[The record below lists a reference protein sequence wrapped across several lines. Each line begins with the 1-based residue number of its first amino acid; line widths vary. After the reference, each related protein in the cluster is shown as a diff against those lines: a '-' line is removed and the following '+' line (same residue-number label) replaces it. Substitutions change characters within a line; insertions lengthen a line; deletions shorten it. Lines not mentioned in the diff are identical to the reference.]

1 MKSRVALILAAAS
14 LTLIALAISTGA
26 VFAKD
31 QSAVA
36 FITGLYA
43 LPEPQSKARYSPRLE
58 KLWAECYRQEKEQG
72 FACLDFDM
80 FVMAQDTEMSGLKI
94 EQQSGDANKAVV
106 QAQFKNFGEDH
117 TVTFDLL
124 HDDKGW
130 MIDEMRS
137 GCYIL
142 TELLQEQSNC

>member
-1 MKSRVALILAAAS
+1 MRYRGLLVIAAS
-14 LTLIALAISTGA
+14 LMLAGSGFSA
-26 VFAKD
+26 FAAD
-31 QSAVA
+31 QETATAYIKS
-36 FITGLYA
+36 LYA

-72 FACLDFDM
+72 FACLDFYM
-80 FVMAQDTEMSGLKI
+80 VVMAQDTEMSGLKI
-94 EQQSGDANKAVV
+94 KQQSGDANKAAV
-106 QAQFKNFGEDH
+106 QAKFKNFGEDH